1 MSGCVPGRCAAAGFA
16 AASNWKLRAD
26 PEFPAGP
33 RRPVQPLER
42 AAATKSSPARPPAG
56 RSPAIARRP
65 QAASPGPCGDLR
77 KRQQCPSC
85 SWFEPTPTKPGS
97 LSVGST
103 DLGQV
108 RSLWPSVLS
117 VRDRLLEGFQG
128 AATPALRFNS
138 AGGTAAVPG
147 CGDTPNWPASRCEKC
162 AAKKKFLLPQ
172 RILSARRASNQ
183 LLHDT
188 WPIRSGQ
195 QVQRGERCHCAR
207 RVWPGKHDQNFL
219 KHLSRNCVQ

>member
-1 MSGCVPGRCAAAGFA
+1 MSGCVPGRFAAAGFA

-26 PEFPAGP
+26 PESRAGP
-33 RRPVQPLER
+33 RRLAQPPER
-42 AAATKSSPARPPAG
+42 AAATISSPARPPAG

-65 QAASPGPCGDLR
+65 ETPSPAPCGDLR
-77 KRQQCPSC
+77 KGQHCPPC
-85 SWFEPTPTKPGS
+85 SWFEPTPAKCGS

-117 VRDRLLEGFQG
+117 VGIDRLRDFRG

-138 AGGTAAVPG
+138 AGRTAAVPG
-147 CGDTPNWPASRCEKC
+147 CGDTPNWPASRCEKR
-162 AAKKKFLLPQ
+162 AAEKKFLLPQ

-183 LLHDT
+183 LLQKT
-188 WPIRSGQ
+188 RPI
-195 QVQRGERCHCAR
+195 
-207 RVWPGKHDQNFL
+207 
-219 KHLSRNCVQ
+219 